1 MFIWYL
7 YIYISICLC
16 IYLVHLARVFLP
28 YWPWKNMVPGVEGGG
43 QWREAPC
50 WWQQSSE
57 QTTSAQWEEVEKSL
71 NSHRF
76 FDVPMDFPMDYPMDF
91 PQTWGR
97 TPWVSPD
104 FAKANPLKLLFF
116 QLSSCHC
123 EAQSELCG
131 RTFFLPR
138 ITPKVRLDS
147 QT

>member
-1 MFIWYL
+1 MSM
-7 YIYISICLC
+7 YISSTSCAFFYRIDHGQIRSPVQKAAANGGKPPAGGSSPASKPRAPSEKRWKIADPWICRC
-16 IYLVHLARVFLP
+16 SNGFSNGFSP
-28 YWPWKNMVPGVEGGG
+28 NMG
-43 QWREAPC
+43 Q
-50 WWQQSSE
+50 
-57 QTTSAQWEEVEKSL
+57 L
-71 NSHRF
+71 
-76 FDVPMDFPMDYPMDF
+76 
-91 PQTWGR
+91 
-97 TPWVSPD
+97 PWVSPD